1 MRTIK
6 IISGVFGYHKP
17 NSRAVTPKKKSD
29 PPFEVEDK
37 LAARLV
43 SSGIAEYV
51 GAVIEP
57 ALDPGGDGE
66 KEPPAKPVYSIEQT
80 AKELK
85 ALLDELGIS
94 YPSNITKEKLVE
106 MLDEYYT
113 EDIGDDENENDS
125 EKPNLDSTDDIVL

>member
-29 PPFEVEDK
+29 PPFEVEDN
-37 LAARLV
+37 LSARLV

-51 GAVIEP
+51 DSEQLTVNSEQSGTGGEQGA
-57 ALDPGGDGE
+57 DT
-66 KEPPAKPVYSIEQT
+66 KPVYSIEQT

-85 ALLDELGIS
+85 VLLDKLGIS
-94 YPSNITKEKLVE
+94 YPIGISKEKLVE
-106 MLDEYYT
+106 MLDEYYA
-113 EDIGDDENENDS
+113 EDSAESETDEDEPDLVS
-125 EKPNLDSTDDIVL
+125 DGDIVV